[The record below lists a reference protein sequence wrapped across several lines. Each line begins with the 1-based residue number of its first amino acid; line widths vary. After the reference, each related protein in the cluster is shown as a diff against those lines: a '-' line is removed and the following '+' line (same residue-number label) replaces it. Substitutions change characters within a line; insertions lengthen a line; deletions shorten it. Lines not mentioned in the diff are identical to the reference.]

1 MNTPQEHREQILLG
15 AMAELKEKAS
25 EVISGIM
32 SDLYTSYLP
41 HVDSDTE
48 SNICCRATGIVK
60 NLIAGNFKDAG
71 NSLVE
76 VSDDYGCNHYM
87 PLASYERLVKPL
99 CDAMG
104 EQIQNE
110 RIKQLEREVESLRS
124 MLNQRHLY

>member
-1 MNTPQEHREQILLG
+1 MNTPQEHREQILIG
-15 AMAELKEKAS
+15 AMTELKEKAS

-32 SDLYTSYLP
+32 GDLYTAYLP
-41 HVDSDTE
+41 HVESDTE
-48 SNICCRATGIVK
+48 SNICYRATGIVK

-71 NSLVE
+71 NNLVE

-110 RIKQLEREVESLRS
+110 RIKQLEREVESLRG
-124 MLNQRHLY
+124 MLDHRSSY

>member
-32 SDLYTSYLP
+32 SGLYTDYLP
-41 HVDSDTE
+41 YVESDTE
-48 SNICCRATGIVK
+48 SNICYRATGIVK

-71 NSLVE
+71 NNLVE

-104 EQIQNE
+104 DQIQSE
-110 RIKQLEREVESLRS
+110 RIKQLEREVESLRN
-124 MLNQRHLY
+124 MLNRRNSY

>member
-1 MNTPQEHREQILLG
+1 MNTPHEHREHILLG

-25 EVISGIM
+25 EVIIGIM
-32 SDLYTSYLP
+32 SGLYTDYLP
-41 HVDSDTE
+41 HVESDTE
-48 SNICCRATGIVK
+48 SNICYRATGIVK

-71 NSLVE
+71 NNLVE

-104 EQIQNE
+104 EQIQSE
-110 RIKQLEREVESLRS
+110 RIKQLEREVESLRN
-124 MLNQRHLY
+124 MLNRRSS

>member
-1 MNTPQEHREQILLG
+1 MNTPQEHREQILMG
-15 AMAELKEKAS
+15 ALDELKEKAS

-32 SDLYTSYLP
+32 SDLYSSYLP
-41 HVDSDTE
+41 HVDTDTE
-48 SNICCRATGIVK
+48 SNICYRATGIVK
-60 NLIAGNFKDAG
+60 NLIAGKFKDVG
-71 NSLVE
+71 NMLVE

-104 EQIQNE
+104 DQIQNE

-124 MLNQRHLY
+124 MLNNRHY